1 MRHAISALASL
12 ALAGLVLA
20 AGPALAEPADG
31 RLKLIRD
38 SATLRIGY
46 RTDSRPFSYLDEQG
60 RPTGYTIEL
69 CRRIAKSLEQQ
80 LNGPVAIQWVAVDTR
95 TRFDAIVNG
104 SADMECG
111 STTMSLSR
119 MKIVDFS
126 SVVFAESTG
135 VLAKSGGG
143 VFSFDSMAGKTIGVI
158 AGTTNARA
166 VRDQIARRKLAIT
179 TVEFADRQEGVAA
192 LARGELDGFASDK
205 LTLLAAARAANLRDF
220 GLLSEDCR
228 SSRSPSCC
236 RAATGRSG
244 WRSTPRCRTCFAAA
258 RSSSFTPAISA
269 TSARAPR
276 AGPAWSS
283 SSAACRSEDRPHGA
297 SASAAPRR

>member
-12 ALAGLVLA
+12 ALAGLMMLA
-20 AGPALAEPADG
+20 AGPALAQPPDG

-135 VLAKSGGG
+135 VLVKSGSD
-143 VFSFDSMAGKTIGVI
+143 VFSFDSLAGKTIGVI
-158 AGTTNARA
+158 TGTTNARA

-179 TVEFADRQEGVAA
+179 TIEFGDRQAGIAA
-192 LARGELDGFASDK
+192 LARGELDAFADDK
-205 LTLLAAARAANLRDF
+205 LTLLAAARAANLRDV
-220 GLLSEDCR
+220 GLLSEDLSFEPFAIMLPR
-228 SSRSPSCC
+228 GDWAFRLAVNTALSHVF
-236 RAATGRSG
+236 RSG
-244 WRSTPRCRTCFAAA
+244 EIVELYTKYFGDV
-258 RSSSFTPAISA
+258 
-269 TSARAPR
+269 
-276 AGPAWSS
+276 GP
-283 SSAACRSEDRPHGA
+283 GA
-297 SASAAPRR
+297 SSWAGMVFIFGGLPE

>member
-126 SVVFAESTG
+126 SVVFAELTG

-220 GLLSEDCR
+220 GLLSEDLSFEPFAIMLPR
-228 SSRSPSCC
+228 GDWAFRLAVNTALSHVF
-236 RAATGRSG
+236 RSG
-244 WRSTPRCRTCFAAA
+244 EIVELYTRYFGDV
-258 RSSSFTPAISA
+258 
-269 TSARAPR
+269 
-276 AGPAWSS
+276 GP
-283 SSAACRSEDRPHGA
+283 GA
-297 SASAAPRR
+297 SSWAGMVFIFGGLPE

>member
-1 MRHAISALASL
+1 M
-12 ALAGLVLA
+12 
-20 AGPALAEPADG
+20 
-31 RLKLIRD
+31 
-38 SATLRIGY
+38 
-46 RTDSRPFSYLDEQG
+46 
-60 RPTGYTIEL
+60 
-69 CRRIAKSLEQQ
+69 
-80 LNGPVAIQWVAVDTR
+80 AIQWVAVDTR

-126 SVVFAESTG
+126 SVVFAEWTG

-220 GLLSEDCR
+220 GLLSEDLSFEPFAIMLPR
-228 SSRSPSCC
+228 GDWAFRLAVNTALSQVF
-236 RAATGRSG
+236 RSG
-244 WRSTPRCRTCFAAA
+244 EIVDLYTKYFGD
-258 RSSSFTPAISA
+258 
-269 TSARAPR
+269 
-276 AGPAWSS
+276 AGPGVSS
-283 SSAACRSEDRPHGA
+283 WAGMVFIFGGLPE
-297 SASAAPRR
+297 